1 MSTQINEIQESHC
14 HLQEEV
20 QEQRIT
26 LKRQKTQNTLAQTEN
41 KQLQTI
47 NDKLQQKITDLQ
59 RLNQI
64 KIEKKD
70 KKIESL
76 KGIIEEKDQ
85 NIAELDQQNQELMQ
99 EAFQQQRSRSSR
111 RTSFNSGKRRSLTGK
126 ARRGSRRGSYDL
138 RVDTFR
144 VSLALPQAQTPETF
158 DIFTHQLSSEN
169 VFERLGTG
177 RTNSSDSLPHFV
189 IEEDGSFGYEDEF
202 GALSPRK
209 DEMSYLE
216 QIKRQQDEIDKLKSE
231 KEALFNQ
238 EIELRDEL
246 RKLQQKQDEDEES
259 ELKDALSQ
267 LQQKYEEEKALRLEL
282 EQVIAESDDEEEEID
297 DEAKAPL
304 LQKPT
309 QNSKKLGFWDRLLTK
324 CQCMPIDETNDYS

>member
-1 MSTQINEIQESHC
+1 MH
-14 HLQEEV
+14 
-20 QEQRIT
+20 EQRIT

-99 EAFQQQRSRSSR
+99 EAFQRSRSSR
-111 RTSFNSGKRRSLTGK
+111 RPSSSRKRKSLTGK
-126 ARRGSRRGSYDL
+126 TRRGSRRGSYDL
-138 RVDTFR
+138 RVDTAHTFR
-144 VSLALPQAQTPETF
+144 MSLALPQVQTPETF

-209 DEMSYLE
+209 DDMSYLE
-216 QIKRQQDEIDKLKSE
+216 QVKRQQDEIDKLKNE

-238 EIELRDEL
+238 EIELRNKL
-246 RKLQQKQDEDEES
+246 RKLQQKQDENEES

-282 EQVIAESDDEEEEID
+282 EQVIAESDEEEEDI

-304 LQKPT
+304 LMKKT
-309 QNSKKLGFWDRLLTK
+309 QKKLGFWDRLLTK
-324 CQCMPIDETNDYS
+324 CQCMPIDETNDYDDY